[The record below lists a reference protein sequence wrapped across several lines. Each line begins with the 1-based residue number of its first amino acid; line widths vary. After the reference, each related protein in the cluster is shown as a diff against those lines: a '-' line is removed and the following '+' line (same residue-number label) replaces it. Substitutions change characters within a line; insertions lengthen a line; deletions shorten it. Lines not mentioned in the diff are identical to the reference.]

1 MNGAIFFIFATAPVE
16 SEGSL
21 KFLISAP
28 SGLFLMH
35 FNEEYFL
42 NQNTSTKG
50 GFLQIPNVK

>member
-1 MNGAIFFIFATAPVE
+1 MVAFFIFATAPVE
-16 SEGSL
+16 REGSL